1 MNKKLINYYKS
12 INENKFFAGFI
23 IIMLNI
29 STRYAS
35 FDFSKTQEEYIK
47 CIFGKHLLIFSILW
61 MGTRDIIIS
70 LCITIIFTLI
80 IDYFINDESKFCL
93 IPERIKIQKKEN
105 FITKKKVND
114 AINVLKEAHKKN
126 KKNKNDFLIKT
137 TLYKENFI

>member
-1 MNKKLINYYKS
+1 MNKKLSNYYNS

-35 FDFSKTQEEYIK
+35 FDFSETQEEYIK

-61 MGTRDIIIS
+61 MGTRDIFIS

-80 IDYFINDESKFCL
+80 IDYFINDQSKFCL
-93 IPERIKIQKKEN
+93 IPESIKIQKKES
-105 FITKKKVND
+105 FISKKKIND
-114 AINVLKEAHKKN
+114 AINVLKKAHKKN
-126 KKNKNDFLIKT
+126 NKTKNDFLIKT
-137 TLYKENFI
+137 TLYQENFI